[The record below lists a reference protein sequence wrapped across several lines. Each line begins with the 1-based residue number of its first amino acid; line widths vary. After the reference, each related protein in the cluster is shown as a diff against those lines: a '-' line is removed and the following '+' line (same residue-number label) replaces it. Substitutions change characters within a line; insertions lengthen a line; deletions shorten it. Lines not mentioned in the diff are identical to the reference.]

1 MPCDH
6 LQDQEQMLSLRRC
19 LVDAGRMLFFMV
31 EQVFLLM
38 GYGWPTHL
46 QMHKAQ
52 CREERAKGQR
62 KNCVHIFLVLLLNM
76 NFVSHFVALFCLTCC
91 FHLYIPGKL
100 VMFLDLGEVTLCRIC
115 PLCPSHSLLSGPQ
128 SSVLRGCPLCVLQG
142 YSCCGELTTTGSLV
156 SVADPCQ
163 VDCLVLPYAQAAGPS
178 WVGQVMRLLTEGS

>member
-1 MPCDH
+1 MVNSSCRYTRH
-6 LQDQEQMLSLRRC
+6 ST
-19 LVDAGRMLFFMV
+19 GRK
-31 EQVFLLM
+31 EPK
-38 GYGWPTHL
+38 G
-46 QMHKAQ
+46 
-52 CREERAKGQR
+52 RE

-76 NFVSHFVALFCLTCC
+76 NFVSHSVALFCLTCC

-100 VMFLDLGEVTLCRIC
+100 YWSKADLGEVTLCRIC

-128 SSVLRGCPLCVLQG
+128 SSVLQGCPLCVLQG

-178 WVGQVMRLLTEGS
+178 WVGQVMRQLTEGS